1 MNDWVVAVYYDNTKT
16 TIDGGLVTSGTIQV
30 AGDNNSILAGMTAET
45 YAKETC
51 PVDTGYAHNSI
62 THALAGE
69 SAAISSYKAD
79 RGKNGKPPKTGKYSG
94 TMGKIE
100 DNYVVIGSNV
110 EYFIFIEEGTR
121 VEIRDNSLKDWAEI
135 EIADGKVGWIQ
146 KKHFVLHNTDD
157 CQKNNAL
164 LL

>member
-1 MNDWVVAVYYDNTKT
+1 MEFKDNSKEYKELLAKAIRRGLR
-16 TIDGGLVTSGTIQV
+16 TI
-30 AGDNNSILAGMTAET
+30 GMTAET

-100 DNYVVIGSNV
+100 DNYVLIGSNV
-110 EYFIFIEEGTR
+110 EYFPFIEEGARGREARHTLR
-121 VEIRDNSLKDWAEI
+121 KAATDHKDEY
-135 EIADGKVGWIQ
+135 KQ
-146 KKHFVLHNTDD
+146 LLTDSI
-157 CQKNNAL
+157 KNA
-164 LL
+164 